1 MAQLQLPKDV
11 TRIASDEAF
20 CFACHPQ
27 VRCFTDCC
35 RQLELALTPYDVLRL
50 KQETQLNSTS
60 FLERYVIREQESED
74 AFPRFYLTMVDD
86 GQASCVFVA
95 ETGCT
100 VYSGRPGACRTY
112 PMGRAAIRE
121 SNNSLTEFFVLL
133 REPHC
138 NGFEENEPQTALKY
152 CNDQGLEE
160 YNNCNDK
167 VAIVLQHDKIRTG
180 MQLSKEQ
187 TEYFVLALYDLD
199 RFRTLLDQGNLP
211 QQEDYSACKDAC
223 KDDETLLLYG
233 IQWLQIILFEMT
245 VNP

>member
-1 MAQLQLPKDV
+1 MNTVQLPKDV
-11 TRIASDEAF
+11 SRITHDEAF
-20 CFACHPQ
+20 CFSCHPK

-50 KQETQLNSTS
+50 KRKTELDSSS
-60 FLERYVIREQESED
+60 FLDRYVIREQESAD

-86 GQASCVFVA
+86 GHASCVFVD

-121 SNNSLTEFFVLL
+121 ADNSLTEFFVLL

-138 NGFEENEPQTALKY
+138 HGFAEKDSQTAIKY
-152 CNDQGLEE
+152 CNNQGLEE
-160 YNNCNDK
+160 YNSFNDK
-167 VAIVLQHDKIRTG
+167 VALLLQHDKIRTG
-180 MQLSKEQ
+180 MQLSNSQ

-199 RFRTLLDQGNLP
+199 RFRLLLNADKLP
-211 QQEDYSACKDAC
+211 QQQKYTAHKDVYKEDEK
-223 KDDETLLLYG
+223 LLLFG
-233 IQWLQIILFEMT
+233 VQWLQSILFEE
-245 VNP
+245 PASP